1 MFENTQVVALI
12 SLMQLERNDTEVRV
26 RKHFQKLYEELR
38 SHLADAYDALDQMEY
53 KMGPNNK
60 HKLQVCVYNA
70 SFEAWHPNLRADQPV
85 RSCMGVLLN
94 GISARGHAC
103 FLVCILATVTC
114 VENAEMTHLF
124 CRMRSTTPACDQG

>member
-1 MFENTQVVALI
+1 VFENTQVVALI

-38 SHLADAYDALDQMEY
+38 SHLADAYDELDQMEY

-70 SFEAWHPNLRADQPV
+70 SFEAWHPNLRADQSV
-85 RSCMGVLLN
+85 CARRRVFLN
-94 GISARGHAC
+94 GITARGHAC
-103 FLVCILATVTC
+103 LLACLNSPC
-114 VENAEMTHLF
+114 VEKAEMTHLSR
-124 CRMRSTTPACDQG
+124 CSTPACDQRRKN